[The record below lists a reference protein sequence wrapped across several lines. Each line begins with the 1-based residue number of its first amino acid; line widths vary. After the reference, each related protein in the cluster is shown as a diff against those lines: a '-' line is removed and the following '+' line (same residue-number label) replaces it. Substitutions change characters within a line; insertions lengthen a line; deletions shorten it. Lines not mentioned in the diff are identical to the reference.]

1 MAKVFRLVVIVVVI
15 FVVVLGGY
23 WFRYVTNTDSPY
35 QEVGIEL
42 NSRLPEP
49 LRKWGCDKLRS
60 NFEGAVPPYGCAT
73 GDGTTW
79 L

>member
-1 MAKVFRLVVIVVVI
+1 MARVFRLILIVIVI

-49 LRKWGCDKLRS
+49 MRKWGCDKLRS
-60 NFEGAVPPYGCAT
+60 NFKGAVPPYGCST